1 MTSRSPRARSNA
13 RQASPVS
20 DSDWDDA
27 NTANCLLDIWR
38 TNRCLYGATELHAP
52 ALDAGMQIG
61 RDHVARLMKI
71 LRIEGVHR
79 GWPTTVTTVRDLN
92 APRHPD
98 LIKRAWAT
106 PTAPDLWWV
115 ADFTYVW
122 TVIGFVYVL
131 VS

>member
-1 MTSRSPRARSNA
+1 MGPLSCMPPRSTPACRSA
-13 RQASPVS
+13 V
-20 DSDWDDA
+20 
-27 NTANCLLDIWR
+27 
-38 TNRCLYGATELHAP
+38 TN
-52 ALDAGMQIG
+52 
-61 RDHVARLMKI
+61 VARLMKI